1 MKNFVKGY
9 GYLVLWALAILAFI
23 LNQAL
28 VGFALFALS
37 IPILV
42 RLFFQADKRDKL
54 LKDLVE
60 LIDEKSELEEML
72 PLLTDKAT
80 ADKVASR
87 LAEIE
92 TEIKVPIDSLV
103 AIGFLKKEEEA

>member
-1 MKNFVKGY
+1 MKDFLKGY
-9 GYLVLWALAILAFI
+9 GYMVLWTLAIVAFI

-37 IPILV
+37 IPIIA
-42 RLFFQADKRDKL
+42 RLFVQADKRDKL
-54 LKDLVE
+54 LKDLVAI
-60 LIDEKSELEEML
+60 IDEKTELEEML

-92 TEIKVPIDSLV
+92 IEIKVPIDGLV
-103 AIGFLKKEEEA
+103 AIGFLKKEVEA